1 MRNSPALKPMK
12 LLLTSAGFLN
22 KEVSD
27 TFLSLFNKPTG
38 QIHIIFIPTA
48 SRTEEE
54 LKHVEESRQELVNLG
69 ITNITTL
76 NLDHKIATDE
86 INSADVIYVCGGNT
100 FYLLQKIRE
109 SGLDQL
115 LPNFG
120 GLYVGVSAGSIVVG
134 PNIEVSG
141 PWDENDVNLSDTT
154 GMNIVDFAVVP
165 HYQRKDQTIVE
176 NLKNRADY
184 EIMELTDNQA
194 VLVENGERKIIGL
207 P

>member
-1 MRNSPALKPMK
+1 MK

-27 TFLSLFNKPTG
+27 TFLSLFNKPAG

-48 SRTEEE
+48 SRTEHE
-54 LKHVEESRQELVNLG
+54 LKYVAESRQELVDLG

-76 NLDHKIATDE
+76 NLDRKVTVEE
-86 INSADVIYVCGGNT
+86 INNADAIYVCGGNT

-115 LPNFG
+115 LPHFG

-154 GMNIVDFAVVP
+154 DMKIVDFAVVP
-165 HYQRKDQTIVE
+165 HCQRKDQTIVE
-176 NLKNRADY
+176 DLKNRADY

-194 VLVENGERKIIGL
+194 VLVEDDERKIIGQ

>member
-1 MRNSPALKPMK
+1 MK

-27 TFLSLFNKPTG
+27 TFLSLLNKPAG

-48 SRTEEE
+48 SRTEHE
-54 LKHVEESRQELVNLG
+54 LRYVEESRQELVDLG

-76 NLDHKIATDE
+76 NLDRKVTAEE
-86 INSADVIYVCGGNT
+86 INTADAIYVCGGNT

-115 LPNFG
+115 LPSFG
-120 GLYVGVSAGSIVVG
+120 GLYIGVSAGSIVVG

-141 PWDENDVNLSDTT
+141 PWDENDVNLPDTT
-154 GMNIVDFAVVP
+154 GMKIVNFSVVP

-176 NLKNRADY
+176 DLKNRADY

>member
-1 MRNSPALKPMK
+1 MK

-27 TFLSLFNKPTG
+27 TFLRLLNKPTR
-38 QIHIIFIPTA
+38 QIHLIFIPTA
-48 SRTEEE
+48 SRTEHE
-54 LKHVEESRQELVNLG
+54 LKYVEASRQELADLG

-76 NLDHKIATDE
+76 NLDRKITADE
-86 INSADVIYVCGGNT
+86 INGADVIYVCGGNT

-115 LPNFG
+115 LPSFD

-141 PWDENDVNLSDTT
+141 PWDKNGVNLSDTT
-154 GMNIVDFAVVP
+154 GMKIVNFAAIP
-165 HYQRKDQTIVE
+165 HYQRKDQTVVE
-176 NLKNRADY
+176 DLKNRADY

-194 VLVENGERKIIGL
+194 VLVENDEKKIIGL

>member
-1 MRNSPALKPMK
+1 MK

-27 TFLSLFNKPTG
+27 TFLRLLKKPTG
-38 QIHIIFIPTA
+38 QIHAIFIPTA
-48 SRTEEE
+48 SRTEDE
-54 LKHVEESRQELVNLG
+54 LKYVEESRQELVDLG
-69 ITNITTL
+69 INNITTL
-76 NLDHKIATDE
+76 NLDRKVTAEE

-115 LPNFG
+115 LPSYS
-120 GLYVGVSAGSIVVG
+120 GLYIGVSAGSIVVG

-141 PWDENDVNLSDTT
+141 PWDENDVNLLDTT
-154 GMNIVDFAVVP
+154 GMKIVDFAVIP
-165 HYQRKDQTIVE
+165 HYQRKDRTIVQE
-176 NLKNRADY
+176 LKNRVDY
-184 EIMELTDNQA
+184 EIVELTDNQA
-194 VLVENGERKIIGL
+194 ILIEYGEKKIIGQ

>member
-1 MRNSPALKPMK
+1 MK

-27 TFLSLFNKPTG
+27 TFLSLLNKSTG
-38 QIHIIFIPTA
+38 QIHVVFIPTA
-48 SRTEEE
+48 SRTEHE
-54 LKHVEESRQELVNLG
+54 LRYVEESRQELVDLG

-76 NLDHKIATDE
+76 SLDRKVTAEE
-86 INSADVIYVCGGNT
+86 INSADAIYVCGGNT

-115 LPNFG
+115 LPSFG

-154 GMNIVDFAVVP
+154 GIKIVDFAVVP
-165 HYQRKDQTIVE
+165 HYQRKDQAIVE
-176 NLKNRADY
+176 NLKSRADY

>member
-1 MRNSPALKPMK
+1 MK

-22 KEVSD
+22 KEVSN
-27 TFLSLFNKPTG
+27 TFLSLLNKPTG

-54 LKHVEESRQELVNLG
+54 LKYVEESRQELVDLG
-69 ITNITTL
+69 ITNIITL
-76 NLDHKIATDE
+76 NLDRKVTANEIDNTD
-86 INSADVIYVCGGNT
+86 AIYVCGGNT

-115 LPNFG
+115 LPSFS

-141 PWDENDVNLSDTT
+141 PWDENDVNLSNTT
-154 GMNIVDFAVVP
+154 GMKIVDFAVVP
-165 HYQRKDQTIVE
+165 HYQRKDQTVVKD
-176 NLKNRADY
+176 LKNRADY

>member
-1 MRNSPALKPMK
+1 MK

-48 SRTEEE
+48 SRTEHE
-54 LKHVEESRQELVNLG
+54 LRYVEESRQELVDLG

-76 NLDHKIATDE
+76 NLDRKVTADE
-86 INSADVIYVCGGNT
+86 INNADAMYVCGGNT

-115 LPNFG
+115 LPSFG

-154 GMNIVDFAVVP
+154 GIKIVDFAVVP
-165 HYQRKDQTIVE
+165 HYQRKDQAIVE
-176 NLKNRADY
+176 DLKNRVDY

>member
-1 MRNSPALKPMK
+1 MK

-27 TFLSLFNKPTG
+27 TFLSLFNKPAE

-48 SRTEEE
+48 SRTEHE
-54 LKHVEESRQELVNLG
+54 LMYVKESRQGLVDLG

-76 NLDHKIATDE
+76 NLDHKVTAEE
-86 INSADVIYVCGGNT
+86 INAADAIYVCGGNT

-115 LPNFG
+115 LPSFD

-154 GMNIVDFAVVP
+154 GMKIVDFAVVP
-165 HYQRKDQTIVE
+165 HFQRKDQAIVKD
-176 NLKNRADY
+176 LKNRTDY

-194 VLVENGERKIIGL
+194 VLVENGEREIIGL

>member
-1 MRNSPALKPMK
+1 MK

-27 TFLSLFNKPTG
+27 TFLSLLNKPAG

-54 LKHVEESRQELVNLG
+54 LKHVEKSRQELVDLG
-69 ITNITTL
+69 ITKITTL
-76 NLDHKIATDE
+76 NLDRKVTAEE
-86 INSADVIYVCGGNT
+86 IDNADAIYVCGGNT

-115 LPNFG
+115 LPHFG

-154 GMNIVDFAVVP
+154 GMKIVDFAVIP
-165 HYQRKDQTIVE
+165 HYQRKDQTVVE
-176 NLKNRADY
+176 DLKNRADY
-184 EIMELTDNQA
+184 EIMKLTDNQA
-194 VLVENGERKIIGL
+194 VLIENGERKIIGL